1 MDSEHPRDSGGERVF
16 LGHTRGPTAR
26 KQPSSLSAGCRHRC
40 HQPQTMICKVVQRCV
55 LASERRKG
63 NPSLP
68 CAPALERMLLQRP
81 PKGPVS
87 EIFRINAAGLEVVK
101 GKKRGE
107 TLLAALP
114 KQMRPNALPPLLLH
128 SHFCPSTHLSPTL
141 GSILQAT
148 HPYSFIQSVTG
159 SHTPSFLL
167 SLDCLSPH
175 SPVPPFSHSTDPSLL
190 SIPLLHIL

>member
-1 MDSEHPRDSGGERVF
+1 M
-16 LGHTRGPTAR
+16 
-26 KQPSSLSAGCRHRC
+26 SSASDYDLQGCSTLCAGIREKEGQSVSALCSSPG
-40 HQPQTMICKVVQRCV
+40 KD
-55 LASERRKG
+55 A
-63 NPSLP
+63 
-68 CAPALERMLLQRP
+68 LQRP

-141 GSILQAT
+141 GSIPFRPL

-175 SPVPPFSHSTDPSLL
+175 SPRPSLQ
-190 SIPLLHIL
+190 SLH

>member
-26 KQPSSLSAGCRHRC
+26 KQPSSLSAGCRHRR
-40 HQPQTMICKVVQRCV
+40 HQPQTTICKVVQRCV
-55 LASERRKG
+55 LPSERRKG

-68 CAPALERMLLQRP
+68 CAPALERMLLQQP

-87 EIFRINAAGLEVVK
+87 EIFGINAAGLEVVK

-128 SHFCPSTHLSPTL
+128 SHFCPSTRLSPTL

-148 HPYSFIQSVTG
+148 HPLFIQSA
-159 SHTPSFLL
+159 SHWLTHSFISPFTRLPL
-167 SLDCLSPH
+167 SS
-175 SPVPPFSHSTDPSLL
+175 FSRPSLQ
-190 SIPLLHIL
+190 SLH